1 MSRKTNSLKM
11 SIRTKLTIVFLF
23 TTFIVFAVNLFMFRE
38 INKMI
43 VKIDSIY
50 NSNAELTEVQNALSS
65 VRSNMMDYLNTRSS
79 DSMENYY
86 ISEQSYRKMIGK
98 LNDKAYDNSSSIM
111 EKNIRNMSEEY
122 LKLTAD
128 TIEAKRGRQVAKCN
142 RLYDESEKVYGYVS
156 GYIYSL
162 NNIQFQ
168 SNTMQYEKMLSS
180 LQYSETIT
188 MVIMVSVGILN
199 ILLVI
204 MLTTSIINPLKK
216 LVDSAHK
223 VAEGNLELEFIENQ
237 SGDEISVL
245 TTAFNQMVKSLKE
258 YIVRL
263 RESMEKE
270 NELKERELMME
281 SHLKDAKLKYLQA
294 QVNPHFLFNTLN
306 AGAQLAMM
314 EDAER
319 TYTYVQNV
327 ADFYRYNIKKDNDIV
342 TLGDE
347 IRLVD
352 SYIYILNV
360 RFSNEIYYEKNIDES
375 LLRVQVPKMI
385 LQPIVENSVNHGL
398 RNISWEKKICLNVLK
413 ESNMICVSVCDNG
426 IGMTEEK
433 IQEIMEEKVE
443 SADEDKDSNGIGLNN
458 VINRMKLFYHT
469 DNVVE
474 ITSNGENMGTE
485 IALFI
490 PIEEKS

>member
-23 TTFIVFAVNLFMFRE
+23 TTLIVFAVNLFMFRE

-294 QVNPHFLFNTLN
+294 YFLF
-306 AGAQLAMM
+306 
-314 EDAER
+314 
-319 TYTYVQNV
+319 
-327 ADFYRYNIKKDNDIV
+327 
-342 TLGDE
+342 
-347 IRLVD
+347 
-352 SYIYILNV
+352 
-360 RFSNEIYYEKNIDES
+360 
-375 LLRVQVPKMI
+375 P
-385 LQPIVENSVNHGL
+385 
-398 RNISWEKKICLNVLK
+398 
-413 ESNMICVSVCDNG
+413 
-426 IGMTEEK
+426 
-433 IQEIMEEKVE
+433 
-443 SADEDKDSNGIGLNN
+443 
-458 VINRMKLFYHT
+458 
-469 DNVVE
+469 
-474 ITSNGENMGTE
+474 
-485 IALFI
+485 
-490 PIEEKS
+490 